1 MQTNLEFIQSVI
13 DRLDISDDDKRLL
26 KTTLWTSD
34 EVPSI
39 TSHQQYEAYARLKAE
54 LSRALPDRVD
64 PNFDQAFVEW
74 TRSRE
79 GILAITYG
87 AKMAEW
93 EERQTP

>member
-13 DRLDISDDDKRLL
+13 DRSDMSDDDKRLL

-54 LSRALPDRVD
+54 LSRALPDRAD
-64 PNFDQAFVEW
+64 PN
-74 TRSRE
+74 
-79 GILAITYG
+79 
-87 AKMAEW
+87 
-93 EERQTP
+93 